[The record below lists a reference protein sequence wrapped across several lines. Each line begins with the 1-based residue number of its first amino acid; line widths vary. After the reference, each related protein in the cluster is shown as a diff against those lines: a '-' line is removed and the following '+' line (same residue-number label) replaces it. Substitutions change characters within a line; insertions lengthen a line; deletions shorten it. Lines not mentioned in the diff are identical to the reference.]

1 MNTEKIKLSD
11 NIELKQKINQN
22 ENKLISDLK

>member
-1 MNTEKIKLSD
+1 MKTEKIKLSD